1 MELRHAS
8 AAPIAPTLLD
18 DVDVYPV
25 LNDFGG
31 KLGRAWS
38 ETDEE
43 RTDRE
48 MVIAAIFQPASRDSL
63 IGIAA
68 AGRCSCRCRYGARLR
83 FAISG
88 RNFYLSAYVEAFPDR
103 ADAPLRE
110 ALAPLRSRGRRAQAS
125 QGAQARASEVRPCL
139 EGFWC
144 TILSS
149 GV

>member
-48 MVIAAIFQPASRDSL
+48 MVIAAIFQPASRDSS

-68 AGRCSCRCRYGARLR
+68 AGRCSCRFRYGARLR

-88 RNFYLSAYVEAFPDR
+88 RNSYLSAYVEAFPDR
-103 ADAPLRE
+103 ADAPHARS
-110 ALAPLRSRGRRAQAS
+110 AGAPQIPRAACAGIARRA
-125 QGAQARASEVRPCL
+125 GA
-139 EGFWC
+139 G
-144 TILSS
+144 IGSS
-149 GV
+149 SVP